1 METSPL
7 IFRENEW
14 TGFYMITASIIKEL
28 KQNDLDTNFHNSL
41 DFPYFH
47 SNDYLRV
54 CIRG

>member
-7 IFRENEW
+7 IFRANEW
-14 TGFYMITASIIKEL
+14 TGFCMITASIIKEL
-28 KQNDLDTNFHNSL
+28 NDSDTKFHNSL

-54 CIRG
+54 RIRG

>member
-7 IFRENEW
+7 IFRANEW

-28 KQNDLDTNFHNSL
+28 KQNDLDTKFHNSL

-54 CIRG
+54 HIRG